1 MMRDHYE
8 TLGLDP
14 DASEPEIKA
23 AYRTLVRSLH
33 PDVRSGGEGGA
44 TDRLLEVQRA
54 YEVLSHPGRRASYD
68 AGLPEGMES
77 MLQEGGVADT
87 LADVLTV
94 VRREA
99 VNGASRGAMAEPWE
113 RIEERPGSRTWG
125 RGPTRS
131 AQEAAAAP
139 GPDLP
144 TPTGDRTFLVAV
156 GASLAVVAVA
166 GAAALRAIVGA
177 VGLIDLLSFLLM
189 TLLAPMLALLGSWA
203 LSYADGRLEAA
214 LRRLA
219 RRLRAARERQGSVA
233 AGPSS
238 RGGGELL
245 RLLVLLTAGGVY
257 ALVGAAP
264 GAFVLALLSG
274 VAFAHLH
281 RLRLEPGPRR
291 LLLACNL
298 LVAFCALGLAGAAW
312 HGSEMAAAG
321 ALLAGDDTATAAL
334 VRRMTG
340 LVGILLVVV
349 ALYVAA
355 DVWHDLADRGARGVR
370 ADRARSGTAAGT
382 GRRALDLAARPVA
395 PVAGLL
401 ALVLEGLATVVRT
414 CSMPGTLIRRAVGG
428 GWL

>member
-1 MMRDHYE
+1 MMLDHYE
-8 TLGLDP
+8 TLGLGP

-33 PDVRSGGEGGA
+33 PDLRSGGEGGA

-77 MLQEGGVADT
+77 MLREEVGVAET

-99 VNGASRGAMAEPWE
+99 VNGASRDEMSEPWE
-113 RIEERPGSRTWG
+113 RVEEPIGSRID
-125 RGPTRS
+125 GPDPATG
-131 AQEAAAAP
+131 APEAAAVP
-139 GPDLP
+139 GRDLP
-144 TPTGDRTFLVAV
+144 TPTEDRTFLIAV
-156 GASLAVVAVA
+156 GASLAVAAVA
-166 GAAALRAIVGA
+166 GAVALRAIVGA
-177 VGLIDLLSFLLM
+177 VGLVDLLSFLLM
-189 TLLAPMLALLGSWA
+189 TLLAPVLALLGSWA

-219 RRLRAARERQGSVA
+219 RRLRAAREGLDSISP
-233 AGPSS
+233 GPSP

-245 RLLVLLTAGGVY
+245 RLLVLLAAGGVY
-257 ALVGAAP
+257 GLVGAAP
-264 GAFVLALLSG
+264 GAFFLAFLSG
-274 VAFAHLH
+274 VAFALLH
-281 RLRLEPGPRR
+281 RVHMEPGPRR

-321 ALLAGDDTATAAL
+321 ALLAGGDTAAAAL

-340 LVGILLVVV
+340 LVGVLLIVVV
-349 ALYVAA
+349 LYVSA
-355 DVWHDLADRGARGVR
+355 DAWHDLADRATRRG
-370 ADRARSGTAAGT
+370 DRRSGTARSA
-382 GRRALDLAARPVA
+382 GRRALGLATKPVA
-395 PVAGLL
+395 PITGLL
-401 ALVLEGLATVVRT
+401 ALLLDGLATVVRT